1 MVVVDSCVISASR
14 LVYFVF
20 DCRYLEVTVDC
31 FVGNI
36 PGAFNRD
43 LSVFDWKR

>member
-14 LVYFVF
+14 LVYFNF